1 LLSKPEI
8 ASKIAERHGQYQLLD
23 FSDILPLDAC
33 EVVPRLGPLHIFR
46 EKHITELV
54 ELYKIHRISLLLA
67 QLEGFSHWL
76 SKDWQ
81 NKLLYLSIC
90 GRFIPVIVVICAC
103 VSASVG
109 GDIITYRSFT

>member
-8 ASKIAERHGQYQLLD
+8 TSEIAERHGQDQLLD
-23 FSDILPLDAC
+23 FSDIMPLDTC
-33 EVVPRLGPLHIFR
+33 EIIPRLRALHIFR
-46 EKHITELV
+46 EQHITELV

-81 NKLLYLSIC
+81 NKVLY
-90 GRFIPVIVVICAC
+90 
-103 VSASVG
+103 
-109 GDIITYRSFT
+109 